1 MDRGG
6 KSAAALDDAGAPAD
20 GRRLSE
26 IATSQAPSAK
36 GAGAEDFDPA
46 NLPDEERNAL
56 FACMELLFFAYRE
69 FTSEPD
75 AILETYK
82 FGRAHHRVLH
92 FVSRNPGLRV
102 ADLLEILKIT
112 KQSLARVLKQ
122 LVDEGFIVQEAGRT
136 DRRERLLYVTERGK
150 SLAGQLA
157 DLQMMRLRNAIASA
171 GPDSEGKLRS
181 FLLAM
186 IGEDQRK
193 LVARLI
199 DKTGDLDTP
208 G

>member
-1 MDRGG
+1 MPS
-6 KSAAALDDAGAPAD
+6 KPLDGAGEFNPAD
-20 GRRLSE
+20 L
-26 IATSQAPSAK
+26 
-36 GAGAEDFDPA
+36 AGD
-46 NLPDEERNAL
+46 ERNAL

-75 AILETYK
+75 AILEKYK

-136 DRRERLLYVTERGK
+136 DRRERLLYVTDRGK
-150 SLAGQLA
+150 TLAGQLA

-171 GPDSEGKLRS
+171 GPDAEETLRS

-193 LVARLI
+193 LVSRLI

-208 G
+208 D